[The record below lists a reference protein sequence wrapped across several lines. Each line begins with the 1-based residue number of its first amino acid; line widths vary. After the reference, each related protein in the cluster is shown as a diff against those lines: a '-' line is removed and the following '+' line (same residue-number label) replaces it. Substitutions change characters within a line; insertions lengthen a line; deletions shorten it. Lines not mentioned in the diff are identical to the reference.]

1 VPKTERPALGV
12 LMRRVRPLVRSVR
25 SSRRFSLL
33 LPAIACLL
41 LLLTTACGSSTS
53 ATLPSDEGHAGASD
67 ATPATSGNESTPSA
81 SPAASA
87 TPAASTGG
95 DPATPSAASSNVTLT
110 LYSGQHEDLAKAL
123 AEAFEKATGI
133 KVDVR
138 AGSDADLGNQI
149 IEEGSRSKADIFMT
163 EEPGQAAALD
173 AKGLFSPVDPATLA
187 LTDSRL
193 NPKSGNWLG
202 YAARSRV
209 IFYNPNLISEADL
222 PQSIMDLT
230 DPKWKGKFAYAPSG
244 AFVSTVTY
252 LINTIGEEKTLD
264 WLKGIKTNGENLQ
277 KNGAVRDAVEAGQ
290 IPFGLSNHYY
300 WYILAESKG
309 GPDKMTS
316 KVHFM
321 NNDAGGLLLASGAAV
336 LKSSKHQAEARQ
348 FLAWLAQP
356 DGGQK
361 VIASTTPQYPASP
374 DVTSSMGLKPLSE
387 LQPPAVD
394 EGTFGDVSMAQELIT
409 EAGII

>member
-1 VPKTERPALGV
+1 
-12 LMRRVRPLVRSVR
+12 MPLVRSDR
-25 SSRRFSLL
+25 SSHRFSLL
-33 LPAIACLL
+33 LPVLACLL
-41 LLLTTACGSSTS
+41 LLVATACGSSTS
-53 ATLPSDEGHAGASD
+53 STSTSGDSTTTTGAGGT
-67 ATPATSGNESTPSA
+67 TPASTAAEGTPDASASSGATPSA
-81 SPAASA
+81 S
-87 TPAASTGG
+87 TGSG
-95 DPATPSAASSNVTLT
+95 AATPSAASSDVTLT

-123 AEAFEKATGI
+123 AKAFEQATGI
-133 KVDVR
+133 KVEVR
-138 AGSDADLGNQI
+138 AGSDADLANQI
-149 IEEGSRSKADIFMT
+149 IEEGNRSKADLFMT

-173 AKGLFSPVDPATLA
+173 AQGLFSPVDPSTLA

-193 NPKSGNWLG
+193 NPKSGNWLA

-209 IFYNPNLISEADL
+209 IFYNPDLISEADL

-252 LINTIGEEKTLD
+252 LINTVGEDQTLE
-264 WLKGIKTNGENLQ
+264 WLKGIKANGENLQ

-300 WYILAESKG
+300 WYILAQSKG

-321 NNDAGGLLLASGAAV
+321 SNDAGALLLASGAAV
-336 LKSSKHQAEARQ
+336 LKTSKHQAEAQQ
-348 FLAWLAQP
+348 FLTWLAQS

-361 VIASTTPQYPASP
+361 IIATTTPQYPASL
-374 DVTSSMGLKPLSE
+374 DVSSSMGLKPLSD
-387 LQPPAVD
+387 LQPPDVD
-394 EGTFGDVSMAQELIT
+394 QGTFGDVNKAKELIT

>member
-1 VPKTERPALGV
+1 
-12 LMRRVRPLVRSVR
+12 MVRSDK
-25 SSRRFSLL
+25 SSRRSKLL
-33 LPAIACLL
+33 LPALACLL
-41 LLLTTACGSSTS
+41 LLVATACGSSTS
-53 ATLPSDEGHAGASD
+53 ATITSGDSSSGAADATATTGSDSTPVASPSSD
-67 ATPATSGNESTPSA
+67 ASPS
-81 SPAASA
+81 
-87 TPAASTGG
+87 ASTGG
-95 DPATPSAASSNVTLT
+95 DAATPSAAASDVTLT

-123 AEAFEKATGI
+123 AEAFEQATGI
-133 KVDVR
+133 KVNVR
-138 AGSDADLGNQI
+138 AGSDADLANQI
-149 IEEGSRSKADIFMT
+149 IEEGDRSKADLFMT

-209 IFYNPNLISEADL
+209 IFYNPNLIAEADL

-264 WLKGIKTNGENLQ
+264 WLKGIKANGENLQ

-300 WYILAESKG
+300 WYVLAESKG

-316 KVHFM
+316 KVHYM
-321 NNDAGGLLLASGAAV
+321 NNDAGALLLSSGVAV
-336 LKSSKHQAEARQ
+336 LKSSKHQAEAQQ
-348 FLAWLAQP
+348 FLTWLAQP

-361 VIASTTPQYPASP
+361 VIAATTPQYPASP
-374 DVTSSMGLKPLSE
+374 DVPSTMGLKPLSE
-387 LQPPAVD
+387 LQPPDVD
-394 EGTFGDVSMAQELIT
+394 QGTFGDVSKAKELIT

>member
-1 VPKTERPALGV
+1 
-12 LMRRVRPLVRSVR
+12 MRRDIPLIRSDR
-25 SSRRFSLL
+25 SSHRYSLL
-33 LPAIACLL
+33 LPVLACLL
-41 LLLTTACGSSTS
+41 LLVATACGSSTS
-53 ATLPSDEGHAGASD
+53 TTATSDASGAGTADTTSSATGSEGTPAASPSSD
-67 ATPATSGNESTPSA
+67 ATPSVL
-81 SPAASA
+81 
-87 TPAASTGG
+87 TGG
-95 DPATPSAASSNVTLT
+95 DTATPSTAASDVTLT

-123 AEAFEKATGI
+123 AEAFEKVTGV
-133 KVDVR
+133 KVEVR
-138 AGSDADLGNQI
+138 AGSDADLANQI
-149 IEEGSRSKADIFMT
+149 IEEGDRSKADLFMS

-173 AKGLFSPVDPATLA
+173 AKGLFSPVDPSTLA

-193 NPKSGNWLG
+193 NPKSGNWLA

-209 IFYNPNLISEADL
+209 IFYNPNLIAEGDL

-264 WLKGIKTNGENLQ
+264 WLKGIKANGENLQ

-321 NNDAGGLLLASGAAV
+321 SNDAGSLLLASGAAV
-336 LKSSKHQAEARQ
+336 LKSSKHQAEAQQ

-361 VIASTTPQYPASP
+361 VIATTTPQYPASP
-374 DVTSSMGLKPLSE
+374 DVKSTMGLKPLSD
-387 LQPPAVD
+387 LQPPDVD
-394 EGTFGDVSMAQELIT
+394 QGTFGDVSKAKELIT

>member
-1 VPKTERPALGV
+1 LAPV
-12 LMRRVRPLVRSVR
+12 LT
-25 SSRRFSLL
+25 
-33 LPAIACLL
+33 CLL
-41 LLLTTACGSSTS
+41 LLIATACGSSTS
-53 ATLPSDEGHAGASD
+53 ATLPSGDNGSGNADATSATNGSG
-67 ATPATSGNESTPSA
+67 ATPAA
-81 SPAASA
+81 SPTSDA

-95 DPATPSAASSNVTLT
+95 AAATPSGTSSDVTLT

-123 AEAFEKATGI
+123 AEAFEQATGI
-133 KVDVR
+133 KVNVR

-149 IEEGSRSKADIFMT
+149 IEEGDRSKADLFLT

-173 AKGLFSPVDPATLA
+173 AKGLFAPVDPATLA
-187 LTDSRL
+187 MVDGRL
-193 NPKSGNWLG
+193 NPKSGNWLA

-209 IFYNPNLISEADL
+209 IFYNPDLIAESDL

-264 WLKGIKTNGENLQ
+264 WLKGIKSNGENLQ

-309 GPDKMTS
+309 GPDKMSS

-321 NNDAGGLLLASGAAV
+321 SDDAGSLLLASGAAV
-336 LKSSKHQAEARQ
+336 LKSSKHQAEAQQ

-361 VIASTTPQYPASP
+361 VIVTTTPQYPTSP

-387 LQPPAVD
+387 LQPPDVD
-394 EGTFGDVSMAQELIT
+394 QGTFGDVNKAKELIT

>member
-1 VPKTERPALGV
+1 
-12 LMRRVRPLVRSVR
+12 MVRSDR
-25 SSRRFSLL
+25 SSRRYTLM
-33 LPAIACLL
+33 LPVLACLL
-41 LLLTTACGSSTS
+41 LLVATACGSSTS
-53 ATLPSDEGHAGASD
+53 STLTSDLSTADTSASAGTPAASPSSD
-67 ATPATSGNESTPSA
+67 ATPATATGGAAATPNV
-81 SPAASA
+81 AAS
-87 TPAASTGG
+87 
-95 DPATPSAASSNVTLT
+95 DVTLT

-123 AEAFEKATGI
+123 AEAFEKASGI

-138 AGSDADLGNQI
+138 AGSDADLANQI
-149 IEEGSRSKADIFMT
+149 IEEGNRSKADLFMT

-173 AKGLFSPVDPATLA
+173 AKGLFAPVDPSTLA

-193 NPKSGNWLG
+193 NPKSGNWLA

-209 IFYNPNLISEADL
+209 VFYNPNLIAEADL

-264 WLKGIKTNGENLQ
+264 WLKGIKANGENLQ
-277 KNGAVRDAVEAGQ
+277 KNGAIRDAVEAGQ

-321 NNDAGGLLLASGAAV
+321 SNDAGALLLASGVAV
-336 LKSSKHQAEARQ
+336 LKTSKHQAEAQQ

-356 DGGQK
+356 DGGQA
-361 VIASTTPQYPASP
+361 VIAKTTPQYPASP
-374 DVTSSMGLKPLSE
+374 NVTSTMGLKPLSE
-387 LQPPAVD
+387 LQPPDVD
-394 EGTFGDVSMAQELIT
+394 QGTFGDVNKAKELIT
-409 EAGII
+409 EAGLI

>member
-1 VPKTERPALGV
+1 
-12 LMRRVRPLVRSVR
+12 MRRVRPLVRSAR
-25 SSRRFSLL
+25 FSRRFNLL
-33 LPAIACLL
+33 LPVIACLL

-53 ATLPSDEGHAGASD
+53 TTATTGEGDSGSAD
-67 ATPATSGNESTPSA
+67 TTLATSGSASSPSTSPASNATPSVL
-81 SPAASA
+81 
-87 TPAASTGG
+87 TGG
-95 DPATPSAASSNVTLT
+95 DAATPSAAASDVTLT

-123 AEAFEKATGI
+123 ADAFEKATGI

-138 AGSDADLGNQI
+138 AGSDADLANQI

-173 AKGLFSPVDPATLA
+173 ANGLFSPVDPATLA

-193 NPKSGNWLG
+193 NPKSGNWVG

-264 WLKGIKTNGENLQ
+264 WLKGIKANGENLQ

-321 NNDAGGLLLASGAAV
+321 NNDAGALLLASGAAV
-336 LKSSKHQAEARQ
+336 LKTSKHQAEAQQ

-361 VIASTTPQYPASP
+361 VIATTTPQYPASL
-374 DVTSSMGLKPLSE
+374 DVASTMGLKPLSE
-387 LQPPAVD
+387 LQPPVVD
-394 EGTFGDVSMAQELIT
+394 EGTFGDVSKAKELIT

>member
-1 VPKTERPALGV
+1 
-12 LMRRVRPLVRSVR
+12 MIRSDR
-25 SSRRFSLL
+25 SSHRYSLL
-33 LPAIACLL
+33 LPILAGLL
-41 LLLTTACGSSTS
+41 LLVATACGSSTS
-53 ATLPSDEGHAGASD
+53 ST
-67 ATPATSGNESTPSA
+67 ATSGDRGASTADTSSA
-81 SPAASA
+81 APGTEG
-87 TPAASTGG
+87 TPAASPSSNATPSVLTGG
-95 DPATPSAASSNVTLT
+95 DAATPSTAASNVTLT

-133 KVDVR
+133 KVEVR
-138 AGSDADLGNQI
+138 AGSDADLANQI
-149 IEEGSRSKADIFMT
+149 IEEGNRSKADLFVT

-173 AKGLFSPVDPATLA
+173 AKGLFSPVDPSTLA

-193 NPKSGNWLG
+193 NPKSGNWLA

-209 IFYNPNLISEADL
+209 IFYNPNLIAEEDL

-264 WLKGIKTNGENLQ
+264 WLKGIKANGENLQ

-316 KVHFM
+316 KVHVM
-321 NNDAGGLLLASGAAV
+321 SNDAGSLLLASGAAV
-336 LKSSKHQAEARQ
+336 LKSSKHQAEAQQ

-356 DGGQK
+356 DGGQA
-361 VIASTTPQYPASP
+361 VIATTTPQYPASP
-374 DVTSSMGLKPLSE
+374 DVTSTMGLKPLSE
-387 LQPPAVD
+387 LQPPDVD
-394 EGTFGDVSMAQELIT
+394 QGTFGAVSKAKELIT

>member
-1 VPKTERPALGV
+1 
-12 LMRRVRPLVRSVR
+12 MVRPIRSTQRASV
-25 SSRRFSLL
+25 L
-33 LPAIACLL
+33 LPILACLL
-41 LLLTTACGSSTS
+41 LLVATACGSSTS
-53 ATLPSDEGHAGASD
+53 ATETSGTSSSGAADS
-67 ATPATSGNESTPSA
+67 TPAPVGSDSTPSA
-81 SPAASA
+81 SPNS
-87 TPAASTGG
+87 
-95 DPATPSAASSNVTLT
+95 DATPSASAAAGAASTSVPTSDVTLT

-123 AEAFEKATGI
+123 AEAFEKASGI
-133 KVDVR
+133 KVEVR

-149 IEEGSRSKADIFMT
+149 LEEGNRSKADLFMT

-173 AKGLFSPVDPATLA
+173 AKGLFSPVDPSTLA

-209 IFYNPNLISEADL
+209 IFYNPKLIPEADL
-222 PQSIMDLT
+222 PQSILELT

-252 LINTIGEEKTLD
+252 LINTIGEEKTLE
-264 WLKGIKTNGENLQ
+264 WLKGIKANGENLQ

-309 GPDKMTS
+309 GPDKMNS

-321 NNDAGGLLLASGAAV
+321 DNDAGGLLLASGVAV
-336 LKSSKHQAEARQ
+336 LKSSKHQAEAQ
-348 FLAWLAQP
+348 KFLAWLAQP
-356 DGGQK
+356 DGGQQ
-361 VIASTTPQYPASP
+361 VIATTTPQYPTSP
-374 DVTSSMGLKPLSE
+374 NVTSSMGLKPLSE
-387 LQPPAVD
+387 LRPPEVD
-394 EGTFGDVSMAQELIT
+394 QGSFGDVSKAKELIT

>member
-1 VPKTERPALGV
+1 
-12 LMRRVRPLVRSVR
+12 MPLVRSDR
-25 SSRRFSLL
+25 SSHRFSLL
-33 LPAIACLL
+33 LPVLTCLL
-41 LLLTTACGSSTS
+41 LLVATACGSSTS
-53 ATLPSDEGHAGASD
+53 STSTSGDSTTTTGAGGT
-67 ATPATSGNESTPSA
+67 TPASTPAEGTPDASPSSGATPSA
-81 SPAASA
+81 S
-87 TPAASTGG
+87 TGSG
-95 DPATPSAASSNVTLT
+95 AATPSAASSDVTLT

-123 AEAFEKATGI
+123 AKAFEQATGI
-133 KVDVR
+133 KVEVR
-138 AGSDADLGNQI
+138 AGSDADLANQI
-149 IEEGSRSKADIFMT
+149 IEEGNRSKADLFMT

-173 AKGLFSPVDPATLA
+173 AKGLFSPVDPSTLA

-193 NPKSGNWLG
+193 NPKSGNWLA

-209 IFYNPNLISEADL
+209 IFYNPDLISEADL

-252 LINTIGEEKTLD
+252 LINTVGEDQTLE
-264 WLKGIKTNGENLQ
+264 WLKGIKANGENLQ

-300 WYILAESKG
+300 WYILAQSKG

-321 NNDAGGLLLASGAAV
+321 SNDAGALLLASGAAV
-336 LKSSKHQAEARQ
+336 LKTSKHQAEAQQ
-348 FLAWLAQP
+348 FLTWLAQS

-361 VIASTTPQYPASP
+361 IIATTTPQYPASL
-374 DVTSSMGLKPLSE
+374 DVSSSMGLKPLSD
-387 LQPPAVD
+387 LQPPDVD
-394 EGTFGDVSMAQELIT
+394 QGTFGDVNKAKELIT